1 MVKVGRETGI
11 FYDFQ
16 AAQRST
22 SGHPNS
28 VWMGFSATQVQAG
41 VHTDYLASPD
51 FKQGTKIM
59 KKRKRKQRGEDSCSD
74 SGEEAPKVLEA
85 AAGAEAVKQEPQ
97 PAERAKAKGELVLRD
112 SPPARLQ
119 TGRHSTLALG
129 GCQKKG
135 CQPAFW
141 ARQVA
146 LGRLGQ

>member
-1 MVKVGRETGI
+1 MVARKDRVKEACWVVKVGRETGI

-16 AAQRST
+16 AARRST

-41 VHTDYLASPD
+41 VHTDYLTSPD

-97 PAERAKAKGELVLRD
+97 PAESAQAKGELVPRD
-112 SPPARLQ
+112 SPPAE
-119 TGRHSTLALG
+119 GAG
-129 GCQKKG
+129 GTRTYF
-135 CQPAFW
+135 P
-141 ARQVA
+141 
-146 LGRLGQ
+146 